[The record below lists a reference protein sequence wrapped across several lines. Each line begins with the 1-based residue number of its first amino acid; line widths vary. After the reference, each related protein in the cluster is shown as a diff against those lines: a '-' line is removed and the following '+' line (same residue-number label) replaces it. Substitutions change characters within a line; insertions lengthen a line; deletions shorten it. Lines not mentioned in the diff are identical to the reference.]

1 MFDGMHNSFKIH
13 HSWGWIVIQPLSGG
27 LYKSVENTFKPCGMT
42 LAKCK
47 GHNCSYIVIV
57 LSNVSVC
64 LTEFML
70 AILIVM
76 RIFKCNSFNPYT
88 VISLTVRW
96 INYNLTEE
104 TKYSEVNYLHKTH
117 CVQMWICL
125 TELVDIRNTYF
136 KIKNKSVRS
145 V

>member
-1 MFDGMHNSFKIH
+1 M
-13 HSWGWIVIQPLSGG
+13 
-27 LYKSVENTFKPCGMT
+27 
-42 LAKCK
+42 
-47 GHNCSYIVIV
+47 
-57 LSNVSVC
+57 SNVNVC

-70 AILIVM
+70 ATLIDM
-76 RIFKCNSFNPYT
+76 RISKCNSSNPHT

-96 INYNLTEE
+96 INYNLTKE
-104 TKYSEVNYLHKTH
+104 TKNSEVNYVHKTH
-117 CVQMWICL
+117 CVRMSICL